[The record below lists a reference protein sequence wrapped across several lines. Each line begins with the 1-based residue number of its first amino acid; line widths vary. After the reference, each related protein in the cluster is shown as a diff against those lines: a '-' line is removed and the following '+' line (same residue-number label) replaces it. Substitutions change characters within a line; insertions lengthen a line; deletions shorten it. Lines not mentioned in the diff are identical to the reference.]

1 MNIQYNPIGTV
12 NTPFKNLN
20 SIPTQPSKAKGV
32 EGTIDIFSEFS
43 QGLKDLENF
52 SHIIL
57 LCHLHRT
64 KKHNLIVTPSGRK
77 KQRGLFATRSPN
89 RPNPIGLS
97 IVRLNQIQD
106 NMLMITD
113 LDILDGTPLLDIKP
127 YFGEYQIIESLKI
140 GWMEKEF

>member
-1 MNIQYNPIGTV
+1 MKIQYTPIGIV
-12 NTPFKNLN
+12 NTPFINFN
-20 SIPTQPSKAKGV
+20 GIPTQPSKAKGV
-32 EGTIDIFSEFS
+32 EGTIVIFPEFS
-43 QGLKDLENF
+43 QGLKDLEKF

-57 LCHLHRT
+57 LCHFHRT
-64 KKHNLIVTPSGRK
+64 TKHNLIVTPSGQT

-106 NMLMITD
+106 NVLMIAD

-140 GWMEKEF
+140 GWMKKE